1 MTTDIS
7 GTIRAPRSAAAP
19 PEGPVFMSTSD
30 VPSASAADASPD
42 PVQDALSRFG
52 SHWGS
57 MLALGIIMFV
67 LGVLAL
73 AIPGATM
80 FAVTLVLAIELF
92 VLGIYQLVQTFRAD
106 EASAGMRTLFAL
118 TGALSILVGLL
129 VLRNPLQTLFII
141 AVLLGAWWL
150 VTGVVEVVTSISRGQ
165 QPDRW
170 WRLAMGIIS
179 VVAGIIVLA
188 QPGLSLRVL
197 EILLAVWLMVYGIMA
212 AVAAFSVRSYA
223 HKHVAATPPPSTE
236 GLAPA

>member
-1 MTTDIS
+1 
-7 GTIRAPRSAAAP
+7 
-19 PEGPVFMSTSD
+19 MSTSD

-57 MLALGIIMFV
+57 MLALGIIMIL

-73 AIPGATM
+73 AIPGAAISAITII
-80 FAVTLVLAIELF
+80 LAIQLF
-92 VLGIYQLVQTFRAD
+92 VLGIYELVLTFRAD
-106 EASAGMRTLFAL
+106 DAGAGARTLYAL
-118 TGALSILVGLL
+118 AGALSLLVGML
-129 VLRNPLQTLFII
+129 VLRNPLQTAFVITL
-141 AVLLGAWWL
+141 LLGAWWV
-150 VTGVVEVVTSISRGQ
+150 VTGVVEVVTSIARGA

-179 VVAGIIVLA
+179 VVAGFIVLA
-188 QPGLSLRVL
+188 VPGMSLRVL
-197 EILLAVWLMVYGIMA
+197 EILLAVWLIVYGIMA

-223 HKHVAATPPPSTE
+223 RHHLPATPPPSTE

>member
-1 MTTDIS
+1 
-7 GTIRAPRSAAAP
+7 
-19 PEGPVFMSTSD
+19 MSTSD
-30 VPSASAADASPD
+30 VPSAAAADAGPD

-57 MLALGIIMFV
+57 MLTLGIIMFI

-80 FAVTLVLAIELF
+80 FALTFIVAIQLF
-92 VLGIYQLVQTFRAD
+92 VLGIYQIVQAFRAD
-106 EASAGMRTLFAL
+106 DASAGMRTLYAL
-118 TGALSILVGLL
+118 TGALSLLVGML
-129 VLRNPLQTLFII
+129 VLRDPLQTLFII
-141 AVLLGAWWL
+141 AVLLGAWWV
-150 VTGVVEVVTSISRGQ
+150 VTGVVEVVTSISRGS

-170 WRLAMGIIS
+170 WRLAMGVIS
-179 VVAGIIVLA
+179 VVAGFVVLA
-188 QPGLSLRVL
+188 EPGMSLRVL

-223 HKHVAATPPPSTE
+223 RHHVAATPPPSAE

>member
-1 MTTDIS
+1 
-7 GTIRAPRSAAAP
+7 
-19 PEGPVFMSTSD
+19 MSTSD

-57 MLALGIIMFV
+57 MLALGIIMVV

-73 AIPGATM
+73 AIPGAAM
-80 FAVTLVLAIELF
+80 SAVTIILAIQLF
-92 VLGIYQLVQTFRAD
+92 VLGIYELMQTFRAD
-106 EASAGMRTLFAL
+106 DAGAGARTLFAL
-118 TGALSILVGLL
+118 AGALSLLVGML

-141 AVLLGAWWL
+141 ALLLGAWWV
-150 VTGVVEVVTSISRGQ
+150 VTGVVEVVTSIARGA

-179 VVAGIIVLA
+179 VVAGFIVLA

-197 EILLAVWLMVYGIMA
+197 EILLAVWLIVYGIFA